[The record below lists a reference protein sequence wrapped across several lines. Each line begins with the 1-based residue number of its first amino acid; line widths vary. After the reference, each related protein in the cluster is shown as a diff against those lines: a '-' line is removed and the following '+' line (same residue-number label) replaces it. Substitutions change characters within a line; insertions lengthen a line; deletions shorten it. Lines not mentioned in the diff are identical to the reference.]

1 MVAESLTFAQTSRPR
16 EEARAVPRGLA
27 IEVDSCEGLPVE
39 MYKWHVGR
47 QIDPFKVYAAGR
59 ALLFVTLHRS
69 GIVHSGR
76 IPSTCG
82 TLDTREL
89 AVGACRDEF
98 DYIYRE
104 PHNLLKSETAN
115 TTEDK
120 CFPLRESD
128 RELNARDALRFAHEQ
143 HYYRAK
149 ECEEEL
155 TRVSSD
161 INDLKRRVRRLEEG
175 RR

>member
-1 MVAESLTFAQTSRPR
+1 MVAESLTFAQTARPR

-27 IEVDSCEGLPVE
+27 VEVDSCEGLPVE
-39 MYKWHVGR
+39 HYKWHVGR

-82 TLDTREL
+82 TLDTREQ

-104 PHNLLKSETAN
+104 PHGVLKSQTAN
-115 TTEDK
+115 GTEDK

-128 RELNARDALRFAHEQ
+128 QELNARDALRFAHER

-149 ECEEEL
+149 ECEESL
-155 TRVSSD
+155 ARVSLD
-161 INDLKRRVRRLEEG
+161 IADLKLRVAALEG